1 MVPCWPRSWPRY
13 RHPGER
19 NNPSVRDDS
28 IKSRTRSL
36 LLFLLELGLADIRT
50 AKLDVEDALE
60 IAEELLVGDTLTTL
74 VLSDDG
80 LGRVAAGGELLLGHG
95 LVADHDGAAS
105 LLDGGTDLLADGL
118 GLDDVVGAVNHC

>member
-1 MVPCWPRSWPRY
+1 MVPLR
-13 RHPGER
+13 G
-19 NNPSVRDDS
+19 
-28 IKSRTRSL
+28 TRSL
-36 LLFLLELGLADIRT
+36 LLLLLELGLADIGT

-60 IAEELLVGDTLTTL
+60 VAEELLIGDTLTAL
-74 VLSDDG
+74 VLGDDG
-80 LGRVAAGGELLLGHG
+80 LGRVAAGGKFLLGHG